1 MYKYRNCYSYYC
13 DEKYENWSLMKLLLF
28 NWIFRLLFFAKF
40 CGIFWTQKFNHKK
53 YYPLNSTIKVIV
65 KNKIA
70 ENFALESNQ
79 KNVCTGRI
87 LFQRFTEYSNF
98 FNAKFLLWL

>member
-1 MYKYRNCYSYYC
+1 
-13 DEKYENWSLMKLLLF
+13 MKLLLF
-28 NWIFRLLFFAKF
+28 NWNFWLLFFAKF

-70 ENFALESNQ
+70 ENI
-79 KNVCTGRI
+79 V
-87 LFQRFTEYSNF
+87 
-98 FNAKFLLWL
+98 